1 MVPHARVE
9 EEITKAFFPEKSQSL
24 KCAVVGLPDESKGEK
39 LILLSTDEIQ
49 NQELRERL
57 LGVGIP
63 NLWIP
68 KEIKLVDEIPMLASG
83 KLDLKRMRDI
93 SLG

>member
-1 MVPHARVE
+1 M
-9 EEITKAFFPEKSQSL
+9 